1 MTADRSRL
9 RIIRL
14 RLMRARDM
22 FELPQADLFSEYRSF
37 LTGVEFC
44 LSEMRGA
51 PSFRQVQLEIS
62 LPASEISDDIP
73 ARLSR
78 TLGRYCEDRMR
89 YNRAEGR
96 AQRYGGVS
104 ALRIGLPVCV
114 IGLLLTIAAARIE
127 PSDGVFHTIA
137 DTLGWVLVWIGLWFP
152 IDQFL
157 FYPLLY
163 GRENRVL
170 RQLADALIVVVPH
183 ADEGGRP
190 AQREGGRAPSAG
202 G

>member
-9 RIIRL
+9 RIIKL
-14 RLMRARDM
+14 RLMHARDM

-44 LSEMRGA
+44 LSELRGA
-51 PSFRQVQLEIS
+51 PSFRQVRLEIS
-62 LPASEISDDIP
+62 LPAGDISDDVS

-78 TLGRYCEDRMR
+78 TLRQYCEDRIR

-96 AQRYGGVS
+96 AQRYGGIS
-104 ALRIGLPVCV
+104 ALRIGIPVCV
-114 IGLLLTIAAARIE
+114 LGLLLTIAAAHIE
-127 PSDGVFHTIA
+127 PSDSILHTIF

-170 RQLADALIVVVPH
+170 RQLADAAIVIVPH
-183 ADEGGRP
+183 ADVSSPARWAGG
-190 AQREGGRAPSAG
+190 ATPSAG
-202 G
+202 R